1 MSKPLSKLDVNQ
13 ALELKIRIENWI
25 ILDLIP
31 NPPLPPPLPSMPFF
45 VKFEL

>member
-13 ALELKIRIENWI
+13 VLELKIRIEDWI

-31 NPPLPPPLPSMPFF
+31 NPPPPLPSMPFF
-45 VKFEL
+45 VKLEL